1 MGNLE
6 ANCLQPLQHVNVIH
20 DRRLAHVDRKDK
32 TDDPTEHQQYR
43 HQCQNETQD
52 GAGSR
57 GEV

>member
-1 MGNLE
+1 MSYDMKHRPGTE
-6 ANCLQPLQHVNVIH
+6 SIH
-20 DRRLAHVDRKDK
+20 TDK

-43 HQCQNETQD
+43 NQCQNETQD